1 MNQTIL
7 FEFGAVI
14 FVAVSTAVFIYGVT
28 MFRDWQDRDDT
39 AAGAGVPNEG
49 DEPGNHGDC
58 DISAEAP
65 SRHPGVRYA
74 DAT

>member
-1 MNQTIL
+1 MSQTIL

-28 MFRDWQDRDDT
+28 MFRGWQDRDDT
-39 AAGAGVPNEG
+39 AVGAGVPNEG
-49 DEPGNHGDC
+49 NEPGHHWDR
-58 DISAEAP
+58 DTAVETP
-65 SRHPGVRYA
+65 ERHPGVRYA